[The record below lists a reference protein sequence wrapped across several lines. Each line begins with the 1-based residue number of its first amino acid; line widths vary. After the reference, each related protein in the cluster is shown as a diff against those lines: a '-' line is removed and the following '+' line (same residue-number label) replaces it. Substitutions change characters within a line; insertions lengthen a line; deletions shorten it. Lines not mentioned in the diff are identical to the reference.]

1 MTTALIALGNA
12 LRDLFAPR
20 ILSIVLLPMLGALA
34 IWATLAWLFW
44 DDWTHWLNQLGAG
57 TAAGQWLEG
66 LGAGWLIRALAALGV
81 IVLLV
86 PLTLITAMII
96 TEIVAMP
103 VIVAL
108 VGERYF
114 AGLEKRRGGTLGG
127 SILNSAVAIGIFAL
141 LWIVTLPLWLLGI
154 LAVILPVLLSAYLN
168 QRLFRYDALADHAA
182 ADEYRQV
189 LARAKGSL
197 YFLGLLLS
205 ALYYVPVF
213 NLVVPVLSGL
223 AFTHLCLG
231 ELQRVRAGAGKS
243 A

>member
-1 MTTALIALGNA
+1 MTPALTALGNA

-20 ILSIVLLPMLGALA
+20 ILTIVLLPMLGALA
-34 IWATLAWLFW
+34 IWLTLSWLFW
-44 DDWTHWLNQLGAG
+44 DDWTHWLNQLGTG

-66 LGAGWLIRALAALGV
+66 VGAGWLIHALAALGI

-86 PLTLITAMII
+86 PVTLVTAMII
-96 TEIVAMP
+96 AEVVAMP

-108 VGERYF
+108 VGGRYF
-114 AGLEKRRGGTLGG
+114 AGLEKRRGGTVGG
-127 SILNSAVAIGIFAL
+127 SILNTAIAIGIFAL
-141 LWIVTLPLWLLGI
+141 LWIVTLPLWLFGI
-154 LAVILPVLLSAYLN
+154 FALVLPVLLSAYLN
-168 QRLFRYDALADHAA
+168 QRLFRYDALADFAA

-197 YFLGLLLS
+197 YGLGLLLA

-231 ELQRVRAGAGKS
+231 ELQRLRAGARGS